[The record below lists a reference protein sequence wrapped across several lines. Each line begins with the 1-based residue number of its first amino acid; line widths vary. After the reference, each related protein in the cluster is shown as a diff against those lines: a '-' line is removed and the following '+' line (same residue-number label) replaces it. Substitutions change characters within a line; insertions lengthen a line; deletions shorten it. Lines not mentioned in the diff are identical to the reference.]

1 MPSTHLTVDR
11 LSKNRQSA
19 PVRDIIVT
27 KIQQE
32 FRLAIEKIVRA
43 FYIQHRRDN
52 ARQNTFYTSLRL
64 RILEA
69 VKTVECNDGVIHF
82 LGIERS
88 MP

>member
-1 MPSTHLTVDR
+1 MPSTPPNIEK
-11 LSKNRQSA
+11 LSKNCQSS
-19 PVRDIIVT
+19 PVRDDIVI

-52 ARQNTFYTSLRL
+52 ARQNTFNTSLRL
-64 RILEA
+64 RLFEA

-82 LGIERS
+82 LGIESS